1 MRLYNISEV
10 EIDSCFVGSVVVY
23 VFNESNGRTLE
34 VRVRGCSE
42 PLIIDAFRI
51 RFRVAGLRKSKNMFK
66 IEADPK
72 ADAVYI
78 QITDSPA
85 AYAKEITDDIVA
97 DYSENGELIGLDL
110 QRFSLMTKE
119 LQWAANVQA

>member
-1 MRLYNISEV
+1 
-10 EIDSCFVGSVVVY
+10 
-23 VFNESNGRTLE
+23 
-34 VRVRGCSE
+34 
-42 PLIIDAFRI
+42 
-51 RFRVAGLRKSKNMFK
+51 MFK

-119 LQWAANVQA
+119 LRWATNLQS